1 MYNLTRYTMRVRAA
15 GARYGQPAVPEE
27 PFPGSGVLQDL
38 SGAPDHEVPLIL
50 ARYAALRAWSL
61 WVGPWESGEP
71 EEPAVVEH
79 ALSAARAHLAAT
91 AELWPEAAVLDR
103 VMEGLTGSGLEPGQ
117 AGALTLL
124 ADAAR
129 AADALGHVHGARAL
143 REAAH
148 RARWRAGGY
157 PPASLS

>member
-1 MYNLTRYTMRVRAA
+1 MRVRAA

-38 SGAPDHEVPLIL
+38 SLAPDREVPLIL
-50 ARYAALRAWSL
+50 ARYAALRAWAL
-61 WVGPWESGEP
+61 RVGPWEPGDP
-71 EEPAVVEH
+71 AEPAVVEH

-91 AELWPEAAVLDR
+91 AEHWPEAALLDR
-103 VMEGLTGSGLEPGQ
+103 VLEGLAGAGLEPGR
-117 AGALTLL
+117 AGELTLL
-124 ADAAR
+124 GDAAR
-129 AADALGHVHGARAL
+129 ASEKLGHVHGARAL

-148 RARWRAGGY
+148 RARWRAGAY